1 MIISITDTFFFLS
14 ILFIWVEIFGFT
26 NKHKVYKRLDLEN
39 INFNPNLYLF
49 FYISKLAYLI
59 WLPIG
64 LFTTLNIYFA
74 VLILIGLSK
83 FLFYKSK
90 NIILINLYELINML
104 SSSIILTT
112 ISIQALFQ

>member
-26 NKHKVYKRLDLEN
+26 NKHKIYKRLDLEN

-49 FYISKLAYLI
+49 FYISKLTYLI
-59 WLPIG
+59 WLPLG
-64 LFTTLNIYFA
+64 LFTSLNIYFIA
-74 VLILIGLSK
+74 LIFIGLSK
-83 FLFYKSK
+83 FIFYKSK
-90 NIILINLYELINML
+90 NIILINLYELVNIV
-104 SSSIILTT
+104 SSSIILII